1 MKRYWLRFKKYF
13 TNREVYIPLIVFL
26 LLLTATTFYYG
37 NIKLPKELRDQE
49 ERLRQEIDVNAMPVV
64 LTAIVKDP
72 KGIPKYTKLTE
83 KLIEERIEWVEV
95 PEKFALQRGARSNI
109 DLIGKVA
116 MEDLRQ
122 NEQVN
127 KSSLSDEEV
136 WFGRYE
142 RIKEYIVKTI
152 VAEEVE
158 EGNLVDLIVNYGDG
172 DYDVV
177 LSKVKVKKLLKGNVM
192 GSDTETRESSLYRD
206 NEYMVTFGVDEIDY
220 RDLIAA
226 EKLANLIAEKH
237 ETEGYFELRLYI
249 DNDQPPSMKTFNYET
264 KYKKMIGLLDEKE
277 TTNKKILEYIE
288 EDRRLQEQ
296 IKANPT
302 EDLINEYYYN
312 KIKKSENESSH
323 NNEEES
329 ANTGI
334 SIND

>member
-1 MKRYWLRFKKYF
+1 
-13 TNREVYIPLIVFL
+13 
-26 LLLTATTFYYG
+26 
-37 NIKLPKELRDQE
+37 
-49 ERLRQEIDVNAMPVV
+49 
-64 LTAIVKDP
+64 
-72 KGIPKYTKLTE
+72 
-83 KLIEERIEWVEV
+83 
-95 PEKFALQRGARSNI
+95 
-109 DLIGKVA
+109 